1 MGKRGGKKGG
11 GGRRGKRAR
20 ENSANWT
27 TKEDFGNDE
36 FEEYYKVQKVC
47 PDDQWDAFMT
57 SLKSHL
63 PMTFRINGSGRF
75 ANDLR
80 RKLEE
85 DFMSRFS
92 NGPLEIDGEVIEPPK
107 PLPWYP
113 DKLAWQMNFSRYHLR
128 RIDALKDVHEFMKR
142 ETDTGAI
149 TRQEAVSMIPPLFL
163 DVQPH
168 HRVLDMCAAPGSK
181 TFQLLEALHQGGQ
194 EPTGVVVANDS
205 DMMRCNM
212 LTHQSQR
219 MKSPSIVVTNHEAQ
233 IFPSVQDSDPNSTDK
248 NVMYDRIL
256 CDVPCSGDGTVRKQP
271 DIWKKWSVANGNG
284 LHILQ
289 LRIALRGAELLKVGG
304 RMVYSTCTFNP
315 IEDEAVV
322 AELLRRTHGALEL
335 VDMSHMTKELKFEK
349 GMVNWGVRDRD
360 GWYKTFADAEN
371 APKIEDTMFPKGDE
385 EELNLPFAMR
395 FLPHHQDT
403 GGFFVAVLQKTK
415 VMPPVAYPARRRRS
429 WAPKRRIKVSL
440 AVRDSDCGSCVSMT
454 LGLYGS
460 DKKVEKD
467 TTEKPEVKSEK
478 HADTDITADVKKTSL
493 PPWGVRGGGTR
504 NADSSNNNNNN
515 RRGWKGVDPMVPF
528 FEEEHLTS
536 MKAFYGIP
544 DDCPVLSSLISRTF
558 ETKPKKL
565 AYISPGVKLLLQ
577 MDAKESLKVVFC
589 GLKIFERHEGRD
601 GMINCIYRICQ
612 EGLHSILPYMTKQIL
627 YPSIEEFIGLLRDK
641 TVDLPESYKTES
653 PGDDDSKPQTEP
665 MQTGER
671 KAPRRI
677 QFSSKQ
683 ALEDISKVQMGSC
696 VALLQDDYLKELGLQ
711 ESTQGGLRAH
721 APFAIPCWR
730 GRSGINAMVSR
741 LDCDQMLDRLE
752 SAKPGIVSSIII
764 APNE

>member
-1 MGKRGGKKGG
+1 M
-11 GGRRGKRAR
+11 
-20 ENSANWT
+20 S
-27 TKEDFGNDE
+27 KEDFGNAD
-36 FEEYYKVQKVC
+36 FEEYYRVQKVC
-47 PDDQWDAFMT
+47 PEGEWDAFMA

-80 RKLEE
+80 RKLED

-92 NGPLEIDGEVIEPPK
+92 KGPLEIDGEVIEPPK

-128 RIDALKDVHEFMKR
+128 RIDVLKDVHEFMKR

-181 TFQLLEALHQGGQ
+181 TFQLLEALHQGGE
-194 EPTGVVVANDS
+194 EPSGVVVANDS

-233 IFPSVQDSDPNSTDK
+233 IFPSIKDSDPNSNDTS
-248 NVMYDRIL
+248 VMYDRIL

-271 DIWKKWSVANGNG
+271 DIWKKWSVANGIG

-335 VDMSHMTKELKFEK
+335 VDMSHMTKDLKFEK
-349 GMVNWGVRDRD
+349 GMLDWSVRDRV
-360 GWYKTFADAEN
+360 GWFKTFDDAQN
-371 APKIEDTMFPKGDE
+371 APKIEETMFPKGDE
-385 EELNLPFAMR
+385 KKLNIPFAMR
-395 FLPHHQDT
+395 FLPHQQDT

-415 VMPPVAYPARRRRS
+415 VMPPIAYPARRRRS
-429 WAPKRRIKVSL
+429 WVPRKRIKVSL
-440 AVRDSDCGSCVSMT
+440 AVSDTDRVSMT
-454 LGLYGS
+454 LGFYGS
-460 DKKVEKD
+460 DFKKVGDDDSTRTIREKERDVEKETAAADAPSPTD
-467 TTEKPEVKSEK
+467 TTK
-478 HADTDITADVKKTSL
+478 DKTL
-493 PPWGVRGGGTR
+493 PPWGIRGGGTR
-504 NADSSNNNNNN
+504 NANRSNKKDS
-515 RRGWKGVDPMVPF
+515 REGWRGVDPMVPYL
-528 FEEEHLTS
+528 EEEQLTVI
-536 MKAFYGIP
+536 KNFYGIS
-544 DDCPVLSSLISRTF
+544 DDCPVMSSLISRTF
-558 ETKPKKL
+558 EAKPKKL

-577 MDAKESLKVVFC
+577 MDAKENLKAVFC
-589 GLKIFERHEGRD
+589 GLKIFERQDGRD
-601 GMINCIYRICQ
+601 GLITCVYRICQ
-612 EGLHSILPYMTKQIL
+612 EGLHVILPYITKQIV
-627 YPSIEEFIGLLRDK
+627 YPSIEEFVGLLRDK
-641 TVDLPESYKTES
+641 TVDLPESCRIES
-653 PGDDDSKPQTEP
+653 PEEDSKPQTES
-665 MQTGER
+665 MQTEER
-671 KAPRRI
+671 KAPRRM
-677 QFSSKQ
+677 QFASKR
-683 ALEDISKVQMGSC
+683 ALESISQIQMGSC
-696 VALLQDDYLKELGLQ
+696 VALLHDDYLKELGLQ
-711 ESTQGGLRAH
+711 ESAQGGLRAH

-752 SAKPGIVSSIII
+752 SAKPGIVSTTITQDC
-764 APNE
+764 E

>member
-1 MGKRGGKKGG
+1 MALGQQTLLHKLAAVVRQEQQQCNLPQLDEGIIKLVLLGAIIHLSQDMCPYLNSIRNITYESNSHCIGSVIDIFYCYYHGKKGRKERG

-233 IFPSVQDSDPNSTDK
+233 IFPSRRWYCEEAARYLEEMERRQ
-248 NVMYDRIL
+248 
-256 CDVPCSGDGTVRKQP
+256 
-271 DIWKKWSVANGNG
+271 WKWFAYFK
-284 LHILQ
+284 

-415 VMPPVAYPARRRRS
+415 VCHQLH
-429 WAPKRRIKVSL
+429 IQL
-440 AVRDSDCGSCVSMT
+440 AAGDHGHLKGASKCR
-454 LGLYGS
+454 
-460 DKKVEKD
+460 
-467 TTEKPEVKSEK
+467 
-478 HADTDITADVKKTSL
+478 L
-493 PPWGVRGGGTR
+493 P
-504 NADSSNNNNNN
+504 
-515 RRGWKGVDPMVPF
+515 GWKGVDPMVPF

-536 MKAFYGIP
+536 MKTFYGIP

-612 EGLHSILPYMTKQIL
+612 EGLHSILPYITKQII

-641 TVDLPESYKTES
+641 TVDLPESTKTV
-653 PGDDDSKPQTEP
+653 
-665 MQTGER
+665 
-671 KAPRRI
+671 PR
-677 QFSSKQ
+677 
-683 ALEDISKVQMGSC
+683 
-696 VALLQDDYLKELGLQ
+696 
-711 ESTQGGLRAH
+711 
-721 APFAIPCWR
+721 
-730 GRSGINAMVSR
+730 
-741 LDCDQMLDRLE
+741 
-752 SAKPGIVSSIII
+752 
-764 APNE
+764 